1 MNIELIHIG
10 FGNVLAVNRVIAV
23 ASPNSAPTRRIIKEG
38 KSKGLLIDMT
48 NGRKTKAVI
57 FTDSGHIIL
66 AALAPETVASRIRKS
81 WGRLTIKPE
90 EGEEKENLVQQSKS
104 KGLLIDLT
112 NGKKTQSVI
121 FTDSGHIIL
130 AAVPPETVSA
140 KLPVGRGAS
149 LSEQAQ

>member
-10 FGNVLAVNRVIAV
+10 FGNVLAMNRVIAV

-57 FTDSGHIIL
+57 FTDSGHIVL
-66 AALAPETVASRIRKS
+66 AALAPETIASRIQKS
-81 WGRLTIKPE
+81 WDRLAVKPDG
-90 EGEEKENLVQQSKS
+90 GEEKENIIQQSKS

-112 NGKKTQSVI
+112 GGKKTQSVI
-121 FTDSGHIIL
+121 FTDGGQIIL
-130 AAVPPETVSA
+130 AAVSPETITT
-140 KLPVGRGAS
+140 KLPAGRGVT
-149 LSEQAQ
+149 LSEQAE